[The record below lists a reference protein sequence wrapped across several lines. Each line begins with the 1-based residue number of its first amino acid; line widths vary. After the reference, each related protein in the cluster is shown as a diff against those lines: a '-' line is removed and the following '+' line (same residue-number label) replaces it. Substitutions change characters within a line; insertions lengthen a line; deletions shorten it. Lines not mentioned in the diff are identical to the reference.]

1 MIVDELMTQAPVT
14 TSSRATLAQG
24 WRLLHQLD
32 LRHLPIVDD
41 GRLVGML
48 SDRDLRAALGPGFE
62 YGAAS
67 RSVLDAS
74 IASLMSSDLLSV
86 SPETDVTEVVD
97 LMIEHRVGA
106 IPVVGDEGDDLLG
119 IISYVDILR
128 AARDLF

>member
-1 MIVDELMTQAPVT
+1 
-14 TSSRATLAQG
+14 
-24 WRLLHQLD
+24 
-32 LRHLPIVDD
+32 
-41 GRLVGML
+41 
-48 SDRDLRAALGPGFE
+48 
-62 YGAAS
+62 
-67 RSVLDAS
+67 VLDAS